1 MRDYDNMPVLDW
13 SDQKAPKKAQ
23 AQILHQ
29 EPVILQ
35 MPDYFNMSLDGDVF
49 GCELQGDSGIFYNCE
64 GGDVL
69 RRLARQN
76 NFEALDMLADACIQ
90 SDSQVDIDDAGKRI
104 IVHD

>member
-13 SDQKAPKKAQ
+13 SAPQAPIKAK

-35 MPDYFNMSLDGDVF
+35 MPDSFDPSLDGEVF
-49 GCELQGDSGIFYNCE
+49 GCELQGDSGILYNCE
-64 GGDVL
+64 GGNVL
-69 RRLARQN
+69 NRLAIQN
-76 NFEALDMLADACIQ
+76 ELTDLTMLAEACFQ
-90 SDSQVDIDDAGKRI
+90 SGSQVDIDSEHKRI

>member
-13 SDQKAPKKAQ
+13 RDEKAPIKAK

-35 MPDYFNMSLDGDVF
+35 MPDDFDASVDGDQF
-49 GCELQGDSGIFYNCE
+49 GCKLQQDTGILYDCE
-64 GGDVL
+64 GGKIL
-69 RRLARQN
+69 QQLATQSRLP
-76 NFEALDMLADACIQ
+76 ALNTIAEACIK
-90 SDSQVDIDDAGKRI
+90 SSSQVDIDSKRRRI